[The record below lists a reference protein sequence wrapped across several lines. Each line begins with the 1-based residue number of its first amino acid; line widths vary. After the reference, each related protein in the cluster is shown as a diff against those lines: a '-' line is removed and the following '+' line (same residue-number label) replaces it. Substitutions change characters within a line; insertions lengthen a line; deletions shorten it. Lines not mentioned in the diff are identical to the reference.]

1 MILSFK
7 VEEKREDLIAQ
18 SLDTLS
24 VVDRDAKDAAD
35 KVEALDYDPF
45 DEDQAELRF
54 LLSKPVCFLV
64 VGKPGSGKT
73 SLSKLIAQ
81 EWKCILIN
89 GNLSPS
95 KRS

>member
-1 MILSFK
+1 M
-7 VEEKREDLIAQ
+7 IAQ

-24 VVDRDAKDAAD
+24 VVERDAKDAAQ
-35 KVEALDYDPF
+35 KVEVMEHDPYDD
-45 DEDQAELRF
+45 DEAELRF
-54 LLSKPVCFLV
+54 LLSKPLCFLV

-89 GNLSPS
+89 GEVFQTET
-95 KRS
+95 